1 MGGEGAREAA
11 ELTAWLSL
19 SGLSVAAEDSDFLY
33 LSAIQGV
40 SKSREQWL
48 FLKIDKENSLVYQN
62 YWPYE
67 SKQMLKD
74 CGGSRGIPVTTFT
87 TTWRLQPIPLLSP
100 TTVTCGEQTLP

>member
-1 MGGEGAREAA
+1 MDGEGGLCEAA

-67 SKQMLKD
+67 SKQMFKD
-74 CGGSRGIPVTTFT
+74 CGGAEAF
-87 TTWRLQPIPLLSP
+87 Q
-100 TTVTCGEQTLP
+100 